1 MKCSRC
7 GSQFEAVE
15 RERTLEFRGRSVTVP
30 ARYLQCEGCG
40 ELLVDPRDSTAAS
53 QRAADEV
60 RRREGLLPSAEI
72 VAVRN
77 KLGLTQREFERL
89 LRVGKNTVVRWE
101 AGTVIQNP
109 AIDATIRGVRDVP
122 EFAVFLANLH
132 GVKLKNHVDFE
143 ANAIAALSF
152 GSGGAGP
159 DLWTEIVTEQ
169 TEKTVETR
177 RIFSVRTGPSRLTLH
192 GFSGHNLA

>member
-60 RRREGLLPSAEI
+60 RRREGLLTSEEI

-101 AGTVIQNP
+101 AGTVVQNP
-109 AIDATIRGVRDVP
+109 ALDDKIRGLRDVP
-122 EFAVFLANLH
+122 EFADYLAERH
-132 GVKLKNHVDFE
+132 AVKIKGRIDIK
-143 ANAIAALSF
+143 ANVVMAISF
-152 GSGGAGP
+152 RPGP
-159 DLWTEIVTEQ
+159 RDIDLESWAEVLTEETER
-169 TEKTVETR
+169 TVKTR
-177 RIFSVRTGPSRLTLH
+177 RIVTSRVRGGVFARKAS
-192 GFSGHNLA
+192 